1 MSIKLQVVSST
12 TTDPIEDISN
22 SIKKGTWGNVEKNV
36 DLRQFMKK
44 VGPDA
49 YILNANKSLQV
60 KNETLND
67 GFIKEKVQ
75 YVKNTG
81 NRSFLSMP
89 VLVYFPKEVKFE
101 GVVFPNNSWAILDRN
116 HGIMIR
122 ANLDIFESDC
132 YVVIFDDD
140 LDSKMSNVYALGTL
154 LNYDPNSAQN
164 TTLDHVRN
172 AYYVLMN
179 ERLEEGLEAKPS
191 MEENK
196 RFLRLYPF
204 VNGSSLGN
212 FVRNHKTGGGVR
224 AIKQYT
230 ETELNLEQAR
240 YQKSNKDW
248 LVMHPRTCASWRG
261 EPSGQATWDAL
272 DKITNKVIFIFWA
285 KTKAQTEKEY
295 QDKIEEHLTT
305 RWAKRYKLEVK
316 VIFLQSK

>member
-122 ANLDIFESDC
+122 ANLDIFELW
-132 YVVIFDDD
+132 V
-140 LDSKMSNVYALGTL
+140 
-154 LNYDPNSAQN
+154 
-164 TTLDHVRN
+164 
-172 AYYVLMN
+172 
-179 ERLEEGLEAKPS
+179 
-191 MEENK
+191 
-196 RFLRLYPF
+196 
-204 VNGSSLGN
+204 
-212 FVRNHKTGGGVR
+212 KT
-224 AIKQYT
+224 I
-230 ETELNLEQAR
+230 L
-240 YQKSNKDW
+240 
-248 LVMHPRTCASWRG
+248 
-261 EPSGQATWDAL
+261 
-272 DKITNKVIFIFWA
+272 
-285 KTKAQTEKEY
+285 
-295 QDKIEEHLTT
+295 
-305 RWAKRYKLEVK
+305 
-316 VIFLQSK
+316 

>member
-44 VGPDA
+44 VGPNA

-179 ERLEEGLEAKPS
+179 ERMEEGLEAKPS

-196 RFLRLYPF
+196 
-204 VNGSSLGN
+204 
-212 FVRNHKTGGGVR
+212 NHL
-224 AIKQYT
+224 IS
-230 ETELNLEQAR
+230 NLIQ
-240 YQKSNKDW
+240 SI
-248 LVMHPRTCASWRG
+248 
-261 EPSGQATWDAL
+261 PSC
-272 DKITNKVIFIFWA
+272 
-285 KTKAQTEKEY
+285 
-295 QDKIEEHLTT
+295 LT
-305 RWAKRYKLEVK
+305 
-316 VIFLQSK
+316 